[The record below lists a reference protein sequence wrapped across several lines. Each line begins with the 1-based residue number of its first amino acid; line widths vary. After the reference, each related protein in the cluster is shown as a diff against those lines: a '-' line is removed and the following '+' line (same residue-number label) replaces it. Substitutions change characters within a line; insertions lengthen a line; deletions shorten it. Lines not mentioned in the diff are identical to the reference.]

1 MFNRNYDGVSIQ
13 MNVKLIRMS
22 SGEDVIAEVVN
33 HDDNSL
39 TLKNGIVGI
48 PTQQGTLSF
57 VAWSPMISKEVKDI
71 TVDTKFVIYVA
82 EAAEEIVS
90 QYEQMYSPITTP
102 EKKKLIL

>member
-71 TVDTKFVIYVA
+71 TVSTKFVVYVA
-82 EAAEEIVS
+82 DAAEEIVS

>member
-39 TLKNGIVGI
+39 TLKNGIVGV

-71 TVDTKFVIYVA
+71 TVSTKFVVYVA
-82 EAAEEIVS
+82 DAAEEIVS

-102 EKKKLIL
+102 EKKRLIL

>member
-39 TLKNGIVGI
+39 TLKNGIVGV

-57 VAWSPMISKEVKDI
+57 AEWSPMISKEVKDI

>member
-1 MFNRNYDGVSIQ
+1 MSNRNYDGVSIQ

-39 TLKNGIVGI
+39 TLKNGIVGV

-57 VAWSPMISKEVKDI
+57 VAWSPMISKEEKDI
-71 TVDTKFVIYVA
+71 TVSTKFVVYVA
-82 EAAEEIVS
+82 QAAEEIVS
-90 QYEQMYSPITTP
+90 QYEQMYSPIATP

>member
-39 TLKNGIVGI
+39 TLKNGIVGV

-71 TVDTKFVIYVA
+71 TVSTKFVIYVA
-82 EAAEEIVS
+82 DAAEEIVS

>member
-1 MFNRNYDGVSIQ
+1 MSNRNYDGVSIQ

-39 TLKNGIVGI
+39 TLKNGIVGV

-57 VAWSPMISKEVKDI
+57 VAWSPMISKEEKDI
-71 TVDTKFVIYVA
+71 TVSTKFVVYVA
-82 EAAEEIVS
+82 EAAEEIVA
-90 QYEQMYSPITTP
+90 QYEQMYSPITQP

>member
-39 TLKNGIVGI
+39 TLKNGIVGV

>member
-39 TLKNGIVGI
+39 TLKNGIVGV

-57 VAWSPMISKEVKDI
+57 VAWSPMISKEEKDI
-71 TVDTKFVIYVA
+71 TVSTKFVVYVA
-82 EAAEEIVS
+82 EVAEEIVS
-90 QYEQMYSPITTP
+90 QYEQMYSPISTP

>member
-13 MNVKLIRMS
+13 MNVKMIRMS

-39 TLKNGIVGI
+39 TLKNGIVGV

-71 TVDTKFVIYVA
+71 TVSTKFVVYVVD
-82 EAAEEIVS
+82 AAEEIVS

>member
-82 EAAEEIVS
+82 EAADEIVS
-90 QYEQMYSPITTP
+90 QYEQMYSTITTP

>member
-1 MFNRNYDGVSIQ
+1 

-39 TLKNGIVGI
+39 TLKNGIVGV

-71 TVDTKFVIYVA
+71 TVSTNFVVYVA
-82 EAAEEIVS
+82 DAAEEIVS
-90 QYEQMYSPITTP
+90 QYEQMYSPISTP

>member
-71 TVDTKFVIYVA
+71 TVSTKFVIYVA
-82 EAAEEIVS
+82 DAAEEIVS

>member
-13 MNVKLIRMS
+13 MNVKMIRMS

-39 TLKNGIVGI
+39 TLKKGIVGV

-71 TVDTKFVIYVA
+71 TVSTKFVVYVVD
-82 EAAEEIVS
+82 AAEEIVS

>member
-39 TLKNGIVGI
+39 TLKNGIVGV

-57 VAWSPMISKEVKDI
+57 VAWSPMISKEEKDI
-71 TVDTKFVIYVA
+71 TVSTKFVVYVA
-82 EAAEEIVS
+82 DAAEEIVS

>member
-39 TLKNGIVGI
+39 TLKNGIVGV

-102 EKKKLIL
+102 EKKRLIL

>member
-1 MFNRNYDGVSIQ
+1 MSNRNYDGVSIQ

-39 TLKNGIVGI
+39 TLKNGIVGV

>member
-22 SGEDVIAEVVN
+22 SGEDVIAEVVK
-33 HDDNSL
+33 HDSNSL
-39 TLKNGIVGI
+39 TLKNGIVGV

-71 TVDTKFVIYVA
+71 TVSTKFVIYVA
-82 EAAEEIVS
+82 EVAEEIVS